1 MTSSESKPATD
12 VGGIELFKNRDF
24 ACYWLAR
31 FATSIAIQMQIVAI
45 GWQVWELTHDP
56 LDLGFVGLAEFVPAI
71 ALGLIT
77 GTVADRFDRR
87 AILFFC
93 YAVETICSASFFM
106 LTYQG
111 LTQVWPVFMVLVVL
125 GVARAFAG
133 PAASAMMPNL
143 VPKEHFGR
151 AVAWNS
157 LSWQVATIGGPSLG
171 GVLLILGTDVV
182 YVMSGLMILLSTI
195 MMTLVR
201 RRPVSG
207 GREPVSWESL
217 LAGLNFIRSRPVIF
231 GAISLDLF
239 AVLFGGAVALL
250 PVYASDILNVGPVG
264 LGTLRAAPGVGALIV
279 ALWLTQRPVT
289 HHLGMIMFA
298 CVGLFGLSIVIF
310 AVSQWFWLSLAML
323 AVSGAVDM
331 VSVYVRQNVVQ
342 LGTPDHMRG
351 RVSAVNS
358 IFIGAS
364 NELGQ
369 FRAGVMGSWFGPVG
383 AVLIGGLATV
393 VVTVTWMKLFPP
405 LRKIDRP
412 EDSIVP

>member
-1 MTSSESKPATD
+1 MTTSEPKPAAD
-12 VGGIELFKNRDF
+12 VSGMALFRNRDF

-71 ALGLIT
+71 ALGLVT

-87 AILFFC
+87 TILFFC
-93 YAVETICSASFFM
+93 YAVETLCSATFFL

-111 LTQVWPVFMVLVVL
+111 LTQVWPVFIVLVVL

-182 YVMSGLMILLSTI
+182 YVMSGLMILISTI

-264 LGTLRAAPGVGALIV
+264 LGTLRAAPGVGALII

>member
-1 MTSSESKPATD
+1 MTSSESKPTAD
-12 VGGIELFKNRDF
+12 VGGMALFKNRDF
-24 ACYWLAR
+24 ACYWVAR

-56 LDLGFVGLAEFVPAI
+56 LDLGFIGLAEFLPAI

-77 GTVADRFDRR
+77 GAIADRYDRR

-93 YAVETICSASFFM
+93 YAVETLCALAFFV
-106 LTYQG
+106 LTYEG
-111 LTQVWPVFMVLVVL
+111 LTQAWPVFIVLVAL
-125 GVARAFAG
+125 GMARAFAG

-157 LSWQVATIGGPSLG
+157 LSWQVATIGGPALG

-182 YVMSGLMILLSTI
+182 YAMSGFMILLSTI

-207 GREPVSWESL
+207 GREPVSWATL

-264 LGTLRAAPGVGALIV
+264 LGILRAAPGVGALIV
-279 ALWLTQRPVT
+279 ALWLTQRPIT
-289 HHLGMIMFA
+289 QHMGYIMFA

-310 AVSQWFWLSLAML
+310 AISQWFLLSLAML
-323 AVSGAVDM
+323 AISGAADM

-369 FRAGVMGSWFGPVG
+369 FRAGIMGAWFGPIA
-383 AVLIGGLATV
+383 AVFIGGLATV
-393 VVTVTWMKLFPP
+393 VVTVTWMKLFPA
-405 LRKIDRP
+405 LRDIDRP
-412 EDSIVP
+412 EDSLAK